1 MRRLAAILTL
11 GVSIPVL
18 LVVGL
23 GADDGLG
30 TEYKVRAIFDNVASA
45 VPGEDVKV
53 AGAKVG
59 VIESMDVT
67 ADKKAAVTLRI
78 EDVRFTPFRADAK
91 CSVRPQSLI
100 GEKFVECEPGTASQP
115 ELEQI
120 ADGDEGEGEYLLPLE
135 RTQSQVDLDLF
146 NNILRR
152 PYGERF
158 ALVLNEFGTGL
169 AGRGSDLKEVIHRAN
184 PALRE
189 TDRVL
194 AILARQNRVL
204 ADLARDSDTA
214 LAPLAREKERVS
226 DFIVQANNTAKA
238 TAERSG
244 DIERGIQRL
253 PRFLDELRPLMADL
267 DGFASQAAP
276 VFTDLNA
283 AGTQISRVFE
293 RLGPLSQAAQ
303 PSLLS
308 LGDALETGRPAL
320 IRSRPLI
327 QDLGKVGRDTK
338 PVAVNLDKLTAS
350 LDATGGIERLMDLVF
365 YSMLS
370 INGFDSVSHYLRAG
384 LLVNTCSGF
393 ATQQAVGCNATF
405 RPTRSIR
412 PGSASA
418 AQIEPRLADDPARGA
433 KGSVPEAP
441 RSGLFKQ
448 LPGSAGATPEG
459 RREVERI
466 REGAKR
472 PSPALQDD
480 SEPVLDYLLGDE
492 D

>member
-1 MRRLAAILTL
+1 MRRLVAIFAL
-11 GVSIPVL
+11 GVSLPLL
-18 LVVGL
+18 LVLGL
-23 GADDGLG
+23 GADDRLG
-30 TEYKVRAIFDNVASA
+30 PEYRVRAVFDNVSSV

-59 VIESMDVT
+59 VIEAMDVT

-78 EDVRFTPFRADAK
+78 DDGGFRPFRADAK
-91 CSVRPQSLI
+91 CKVRPQSLI
-100 GEKFVECEPGTASQP
+100 GEKFIECEPGTASQP
-115 ELEQI
+115 ELEKI
-120 ADGDEGEGEYLLPLE
+120 GDGEDGEGEHVLPLD
-135 RTQSQVDLDLF
+135 RTESQVDLDLF

-169 AGRGSDLKEVIHRAN
+169 AGRGGDLKAAINRAN

-204 ADLARDSDTA
+204 ADLARDSDVA
-214 LAPLAREKERVS
+214 LAPLARQKERVS
-226 DFIVQANNTAKA
+226 GFIVEANNTAKA
-238 TAERSG
+238 TAARRD

-276 VFTDLNA
+276 VFRDLNA
-283 AGTQISRVFE
+283 AAPQLSRVFQ
-293 RLGPLSQAAQ
+293 RLGPFSQAAQ

-308 LGDALETGRPAL
+308 LGDALERGRPAL
-320 IRSRPLI
+320 IRARPLI
-327 QDLGKVGRDTK
+327 RDLGRVGRDSR
-338 PVAVNLDKLTAS
+338 PVAAGLDRLTAS
-350 LDATGGIERLMDLVF
+350 IDATGGIERLMDLIF
-365 YSMLS
+365 YSTLA

-393 ATQQAVGCNATF
+393 STQQAVGCNATF
-405 RPTRSIR
+405 GPTRSIR
-412 PGSASA
+412 SGSASSSRV
-418 AQIEPRLADDPARGA
+418 EPRLADEPSPGGS
-433 KGSVPEAP
+433 GSVPAP
-441 RSGLFKQ
+441 RDGLFEK
-448 LPGSAGATPEG
+448 LPGAAGATPEG

-466 REGAKR
+466 RKGAAG
-472 PSPALQDD
+472 PSPVLRERP
-480 SEPVLDYLLGDE
+480 EPMLDYLLGD
-492 D
+492 DG

>member
-1 MRRLAAILTL
+1 MRRLIAILAL
-11 GVSIPVL
+11 GVSLPIL
-18 LVVGL
+18 LVLGL
-23 GADDGLG
+23 GADDRLG
-30 TEYKVRAIFDNVASA
+30 PGYKVRAVFDNVASA

-67 ADKKAAVTLRI
+67 AGKKAAVTLRI
-78 EDVRFTPFRADAK
+78 DDGRFAPFRADAK
-91 CSVRPQSLI
+91 CIVRPQSLI
-100 GEKFVECEPGTASQP
+100 GEKFIECEPGTASQS
-115 ELEQI
+115 ELEKI
-120 ADGDEGEGEYLLPLE
+120 GDGEDGEGEHLLPLE

-146 NNILRR
+146 NDILRR

-158 ALVLNEFGTGL
+158 ALVLSEFGTGL
-169 AGRGSDLKEVIHRAN
+169 AGRGEDLKAAINRAN

-194 AILARQNRVL
+194 GILARQNRVL
-204 ADLARDSDTA
+204 ADLARDSDAA
-214 LAPLAREKERVS
+214 LAPLARQKERVS
-226 DFIVQANNTAKA
+226 GFIEEANNTAKA
-238 TAERSG
+238 TAARRD

-276 VFTDLNA
+276 VFRDLNA
-283 AGTQISRVFE
+283 AAPQLSRVLQ
-293 RLGPLSQAAQ
+293 RLGPFSQSAQ

-308 LGDALETGRPAL
+308 LGDALERGRPAL

-327 QDLGKVGRDTK
+327 RDLGRLGRDSR
-338 PVAVNLDKLTAS
+338 PVAVNLDRLTAS
-350 LDATGGIERLMDLVF
+350 LDRTGGIERLMDLVF
-365 YSMLS
+365 YSTLA

-412 PGSASA
+412 SGPASSSRV
-418 AQIEPRLADDPARGA
+418 ESRLADDPSAGGV
-433 KGSVPEAP
+433 GSVPTP
-441 RSGLFKQ
+441 RSGLFEN

-466 REGAKR
+466 RKGAKG
-472 PSPALQDD
+472 PSPALRDQP
-480 SEPVLDYLLGDE
+480 EPMLDYLLGD
-492 D
+492 DR

>member
-1 MRRLAAILTL
+1 MRRLVTILAL
-11 GVSIPVL
+11 GVSLPVL
-18 LVVGL
+18 LVLGL
-23 GADDGLG
+23 GADDQFGS
-30 TEYKVRAIFDNVASA
+30 EYRVRAVFDNVASA

-67 ADKKAAVTLRI
+67 DDKKAAVTLRI
-78 EDVRFTPFRADAK
+78 EDGRFAPFRADAT
-91 CSVRPQSLI
+91 CVVRPQSLI
-100 GEKFVECEPGTASQP
+100 GEKFIECEPGTAAQS

-120 ADGDEGEGEYLLPLE
+120 PDGEEGEGQHLLPLD

-169 AGRGSDLKEVIHRAN
+169 AGRGEDLKEAIHRAN

-226 DFIVQANNTAKA
+226 SFIVEANNTAKA
-238 TAERSG
+238 TAARRD

-276 VFTDLNA
+276 VFRDLNA
-283 AGTQISRVFE
+283 AGPALSRVFQ

-320 IRSRPLI
+320 IRARPLI
-327 QDLGKVGRDTK
+327 QDLGKLGRDAK
-338 PVAVNLDKLTAS
+338 PVATNLDKLTAS
-350 LDATGGIERLMDLVF
+350 LDRTGGIERLMDLIF
-365 YSMLS
+365 FSTLS

-412 PGSASA
+412 PGSASSSEL
-418 AQIEPRLADDPARGA
+418 EPRLAADPEPGSG
-433 KGSVPEAP
+433 GSVPHP
-441 RSGLFKQ
+441 
-448 LPGSAGATPEG
+448 G
-459 RREVERI
+459 RR
-466 REGAKR
+466 
-472 PSPALQDD
+472 
-480 SEPVLDYLLGDE
+480 PVRGPPRLGGRHAGGQA
-492 D
+492 

>member
-1 MRRLAAILTL
+1 MRRLLAILAL
-11 GVSIPVL
+11 GVSLPIL
-18 LVVGL
+18 LVLGL
-23 GADDGLG
+23 GADDRLG
-30 TEYKVRAIFDNVASA
+30 PDYKVRAVFDNVASA

-67 ADKKAAVTLRI
+67 AGKKAAVTLRI
-78 EDVRFTPFRADAK
+78 DDGRFAPFRADAK
-91 CSVRPQSLI
+91 CVVRPQSLI
-100 GEKFVECEPGTASQP
+100 GEKFIECEPGTASEP
-115 ELEQI
+115 ELDQI
-120 ADGDEGEGEYLLPLE
+120 GDGEEGEGEHLLPLE

-158 ALVLNEFGTGL
+158 ALVLSEFGTGL
-169 AGRGSDLKEVIHRAN
+169 AGRGEDLKAAIHRAN

-204 ADLARDSDTA
+204 ADLARDSDVA

-226 DFIVQANNTAKA
+226 GFIVEANNTAKA
-238 TAERSG
+238 TAARRD

-267 DGFASQAAP
+267 NGFASQAAP
-276 VFTDLNA
+276 VFRDLNA
-283 AGTQISRVFE
+283 AAPQLSRVFQ
-293 RLGPLSQAAQ
+293 RLGPFSRAAQ

-308 LGDALETGRPAL
+308 LGEALERGRPAL
-320 IRSRPLI
+320 IRARPLI
-327 QDLGKVGRDTK
+327 RDLGRLGRDSR
-338 PVAVNLDKLTAS
+338 PVAVNLDRLTRS
-350 LDATGGIERLMDLVF
+350 LDRTGGIERLMDLFF
-365 YSMLS
+365 YSTLA

-412 PGSASA
+412 SGSAASSA
-418 AQIEPRLADDPARGA
+418 KIEPRLADDPAPGA
-433 KGSVPEAP
+433 GSVPSP
-441 RSGLFKQ
+441 SSGLFEA
-448 LPGSAGATPEG
+448 LPGTAGATPEG
-459 RREVERI
+459 RRQVERI
-466 REGAKR
+466 RRDAQG
-472 PSPALQDD
+472 PSPALRDQ
-480 SEPVLDYLLGDE
+480 SEPVLDYLLGD
-492 D
+492 DR

>member
-1 MRRLAAILTL
+1 MRRLIAILAL
-11 GVSIPVL
+11 GVSLPIL
-18 LVVGL
+18 LVLGL
-23 GADDGLG
+23 GADDRLG
-30 TEYKVRAIFDNVASA
+30 PDYKVRAVFDSVASA

-67 ADKKAAVTLRI
+67 AGKKAAVTLRI
-78 EDVRFTPFRADAK
+78 DDGRFAPFRADAK
-91 CSVRPQSLI
+91 CIVRPQSLI
-100 GEKFVECEPGTASQP
+100 GEKFIECEPGTASQS
-115 ELEQI
+115 ELEKI
-120 ADGDEGEGEYLLPLE
+120 GDGEDGEGEHLLPLE

-146 NNILRR
+146 NDILRR

-158 ALVLNEFGTGL
+158 ALVLSEFGTGL
-169 AGRGSDLKEVIHRAN
+169 AGRGEDLKAAINRAN

-194 AILARQNRVL
+194 GILARQNRVL
-204 ADLARDSDTA
+204 ADLARDSDAA
-214 LAPLAREKERVS
+214 LAPLARQKERVS
-226 DFIVQANNTAKA
+226 GFIEEANNTAKA
-238 TAERSG
+238 TAARRD

-276 VFTDLNA
+276 VFRDLNA
-283 AGTQISRVFE
+283 AAPQLSRVFQ
-293 RLGPLSQAAQ
+293 RLGPFSQSAQ

-308 LGDALETGRPAL
+308 LGDALERGRPAL

-327 QDLGKVGRDTK
+327 RDLGRLGRDSR
-338 PVAVNLDKLTAS
+338 PVAVNLDRLTAS
-350 LDATGGIERLMDLVF
+350 LDRTGGIERLMDFVF
-365 YSMLS
+365 YSTLA

-405 RPTRSIR
+405 TRTRSIR
-412 PGSASA
+412 SGPASSSRV
-418 AQIEPRLADDPARGA
+418 EPRLADDPSAGGV
-433 KGSVPEAP
+433 GSVPTP
-441 RSGLFKQ
+441 RSGLFEN

-466 REGAKR
+466 RKGAEG
-472 PSPALQDD
+472 PSPALRDQP
-480 SEPVLDYLLGDE
+480 EPMLDYLLGD
-492 D
+492 DR

>member
-1 MRRLAAILTL
+1 MRRLVATL
-11 GVSIPVL
+11 ALGLSVPIL
-18 LVVGL
+18 LVLGL
-23 GADDGLG
+23 GADDRLG
-30 TEYKVRAIFDNVASA
+30 PEYRVRAVFDNVASA

-59 VIESMDVT
+59 VIESMEVT
-67 ADKKAAVTLRI
+67 AGKKAAVTLRI
-78 EDVRFTPFRADAK
+78 EDGRFTPFRADAK
-91 CSVRPQSLI
+91 CVVRPQSLI

-115 ELEQI
+115 ELEKLG
-120 ADGDEGEGEYLLPLE
+120 DGEEGEGEYLLPLG
-135 RTQSQVDLDLF
+135 RTQSPVDLDLF

-158 ALVLNEFGTGL
+158 ALVLSEFGTGL
-169 AGRGSDLKEVIHRAN
+169 AGRGADLRAAIHRAN

-214 LAPLAREKERVS
+214 LAPLAREKEQVS
-226 DFIVQANNTAKA
+226 GFIVEANNTARA
-238 TAERSG
+238 TAARRD

-267 DGFASQAAP
+267 DGFASQAYP
-276 VFTDLNA
+276 VFRDLNA
-283 AGTQISRVFE
+283 AAPQLSRVFE
-293 RLGPLSQAAQ
+293 RLGPFSAAAQ

-320 IRSRPLI
+320 IRARPLI
-327 QDLGKVGRDTK
+327 RDLGKLGRDTK

-350 LDATGGIERLMDLVF
+350 LDATGGIERLMDLFF
-365 YSMLS
+365 YSTLA

-393 ATQQAVGCNATF
+393 AVQPTTGCNATF
-405 RPTRSIR
+405 TPTRAIR
-412 PGSASA
+412 PGSASSSRRTPPGRRA
-418 AQIEPRLADDPARGA
+418 AGAARECARPAGGRPVRAFPAGRCHPRGQARG
-433 KGSVPEAP
+433 
-441 RSGLFKQ
+441 
-448 LPGSAGATPEG
+448 GADP
-459 RREVERI
+459 
-466 REGAKR
+466 
-472 PSPALQDD
+472 
-480 SEPVLDYLLGDE
+480 
-492 D
+492 

>member
-1 MRRLAAILTL
+1 MRRLVTVLAL
-11 GVSIPVL
+11 GVSLPVL
-18 LVVGL
+18 LVLGL
-23 GADDGLG
+23 GADDQLG
-30 TEYKVRAIFDNVASA
+30 SEYRVRAVFDNVASA

-67 ADKKAAVTLRI
+67 DDKKAAVTLRI
-78 EDVRFTPFRADAK
+78 EDARFAPFRADAT
-91 CSVRPQSLI
+91 CVVRPQSLI
-100 GEKFVECEPGTASQP
+100 GEKFIECEPGTAAQSALQEIP
-115 ELEQI
+115 EGE
-120 ADGDEGEGEYLLPLE
+120 EGEGAHLLPLD

-158 ALVLNEFGTGL
+158 ALLLNEFGTGL
-169 AGRGSDLKEVIHRAN
+169 AGRGEDLKEAIHRAN
-184 PALRE
+184 PALRD

-204 ADLARDSDTA
+204 ADLARDSDEA
-214 LAPLAREKERVS
+214 LAPLAQQKERVS
-226 DFIVQANNTAKA
+226 SFIVEANNTAKA
-238 TAERSG
+238 TAARRD

-253 PRFLDELRPLMADL
+253 PGFLDELRPLMADL

-276 VFTDLNA
+276 VFSDLNA
-283 AGTQISRVFE
+283 AAPQLSRVFQ

-308 LGDALETGRPAL
+308 LGDALEAGRPAL
-320 IRSRPLI
+320 IRARPLI
-327 QDLGKVGRDTK
+327 RDLGKLGRDAR
-338 PVAVNLDKLTAS
+338 PVATNLDRLTAS
-350 LDATGGIERLMDLVF
+350 LDRTGGIERLMDLIF
-365 YSMLS
+365 FSTLS

-405 RPTRSIR
+405 RRTRSIGS
-412 PGSASA
+412 GSASSSE
-418 AQIEPRLADDPARGA
+418 AQPRLAADPEPGSG
-433 KGSVPEAP
+433 GSVPTP
-441 RSGLFKQ
+441 RSGLFES

-459 RREVERI
+459 RREVQRI
-466 REGAKR
+466 RRGAAG
-472 PSPALQDD
+472 PSPALRDGP
-480 SEPVLDYLLGDE
+480 EPMLDYLLGD
-492 D
+492 DG

>member
-1 MRRLAAILTL
+1 MRRLVAILAL
-11 GVSIPVL
+11 GVSLPVL
-18 LVVGL
+18 LVLGL
-23 GADDGLG
+23 GADDHLG
-30 TEYKVRAIFDNVASA
+30 SEYKVRALFDNVAAA

-67 ADKKAAVTLRI
+67 DDKKAAVTLRI
-78 EDVRFTPFRADAK
+78 EDGRFAPFRADAK
-91 CSVRPQSLI
+91 CVVRPQSLI
-100 GEKFVECEPGTASQP
+100 GEKFIECEPGTASQP
-115 ELEQI
+115 VLDEI
-120 ADGDEGEGEYLLPLE
+120 RDGEDGEGEHLLPLE
-135 RTQSQVDLDLF
+135 QTQSQVDLDLF

-169 AGRGSDLKEVIHRAN
+169 AGRGEDLKAAIHRAN

-194 AILARQNRVL
+194 RILARQNRVL
-204 ADLARDSDTA
+204 ADLARDSDAA
-214 LAPLAREKERVS
+214 LAPLAGQKERVS
-226 DFIVQANNTAKA
+226 GFIVEANETAEA
-238 TAERSG
+238 TAARRD

-276 VFTDLNA
+276 VFRDLNA
-283 AGTQISRVFE
+283 AAPQLSRVFQ
-293 RLGPLSQAAQ
+293 RLGPFSQAAQ

-308 LGDALETGRPAL
+308 LGDALERGRPAL

-327 QDLGKVGRDTK
+327 RDLGRLGRDSR
-338 PVAVNLDKLTAS
+338 PVATNLDRLTAS
-350 LDATGGIERLMDLVF
+350 LDATGGIERLMDLIF
-365 YSMLS
+365 FSTLS

-405 RPTRSIR
+405 SRTRSI
-412 PGSASA
+412 GSGPASSSRV
-418 AQIEPRLADDPARGA
+418 EPRLAADPVPGA
-433 KGSVPEAP
+433 SGSVPEP
-441 RSGLFKQ
+441 REGLFDA

-466 REGAKR
+466 RKGAEG
-472 PSPALQDD
+472 PSPALRGRP
-480 SEPVLDYLLGDE
+480 EPMLDYLLGDE
-492 D
+492 G

>member
-1 MRRLAAILTL
+1 MRRLAAILAL
-11 GVSIPVL
+11 GVSVPIL
-18 LVVGL
+18 LVLGL
-23 GADDGLG
+23 GADDRLG
-30 TEYKVRAIFDNVASA
+30 SGYKVRAVFDNVASA

-53 AGAKVG
+53 AGAKIG
-59 VIESMDVT
+59 VIESMEVT
-67 ADKKAAVTLRI
+67 AGKKAAVTLQI
-78 EDVRFTPFRADAK
+78 EDGRFAPFRADAT
-91 CSVRPQSLI
+91 CIVRPQSLI

-115 ELEQI
+115 ELEKI
-120 ADGDEGEGEYLLPLE
+120 GDGEDGEGEHLLPLD
-135 RTQSQVDLDLF
+135 RTQSAVDLDLF

-158 ALVLNEFGTGL
+158 ALVLSEFGTGL
-169 AGRGSDLKEVIHRAN
+169 AGRGADLKAAIHRAN

-214 LAPLAREKERVS
+214 LAPLAREKESVS
-226 DFIVQANNTAKA
+226 GFIVEANNTAKA
-238 TAERSG
+238 TAARSA

-267 DGFASQAAP
+267 DGFAAQATP
-276 VFTDLNA
+276 VFRDLNA
-283 AGTQISRVFE
+283 AGPDISRVFE
-293 RLGPLSQAAQ
+293 RLGPLSAAAQ

-320 IRSRPLI
+320 IRARPLI
-327 QDLGKVGRDTK
+327 RDLGELGRDTK

-350 LDATGGIERLMDLVF
+350 LDATGGIERLMDLIF
-365 YSMLS
+365 YSTLS

-393 ATQQAVGCNATF
+393 AVQPTTGCNATF
-405 RPTRSIR
+405 TPTRAIR
-412 PGSASA
+412 PGSASSSKP
-418 AQIEPRLADDPARGA
+418 EPRLAAEPSRGGS
-433 KGSVPEAP
+433 GSVPAP
-441 RSGLFKQ
+441 RDGLFNR

-459 RREVERI
+459 RQEVERI
-466 REGAKR
+466 RKGSEG
-472 PSPALQDD
+472 PSPALRDNR
-480 SEPVLDYLLGDE
+480 EPMLDYLLGDE
-492 D
+492 G

>member
-1 MRRLAAILTL
+1 MRRLVAILAL
-11 GVSIPVL
+11 GVSLPVL
-18 LVVGL
+18 LVLGL
-23 GADDGLG
+23 GADDRLG
-30 TEYKVRAIFDNVASA
+30 SEYKVRALFDNVAAA

-67 ADKKAAVTLRI
+67 DDKKAAVTLRI
-78 EDVRFTPFRADAK
+78 EDGRFAPFRADAK
-91 CSVRPQSLI
+91 CVVRPQSLI
-100 GEKFVECEPGTASQP
+100 GEKFIECEPGTASQP
-115 ELEQI
+115 ELDEI
-120 ADGDEGEGEYLLPLE
+120 GDGGDGEGEHLLPLE
-135 RTQSQVDLDLF
+135 QTQSQVDLDLF

-169 AGRGSDLKEVIHRAN
+169 AGRGEDLKAAIHRAN

-194 AILARQNRVL
+194 KILARQNRVL
-204 ADLARDSDTA
+204 ADLARDSDAA
-214 LAPLAREKERVS
+214 LAPLAGQKERVS
-226 DFIVQANNTAKA
+226 GFIVEANETAKA
-238 TAERSG
+238 TAARRD

-276 VFTDLNA
+276 VFRDLNA
-283 AGTQISRVFE
+283 AAPQLSRVFQ
-293 RLGPLSQAAQ
+293 RLGPFSKAAQ

-308 LGDALETGRPAL
+308 LGDALERGRPAL

-327 QDLGKVGRDTK
+327 RDLGRLGRDSR
-338 PVAVNLDKLTAS
+338 PVATNLDRLTAS
-350 LDATGGIERLMDLVF
+350 LDATGGIERLMDLIF
-365 YSMLS
+365 FSTLS

-405 RPTRSIR
+405 TRTRSI
-412 PGSASA
+412 GSGPASSSRV
-418 AQIEPRLADDPARGA
+418 EPRLAADPLPGA
-433 KGSVPEAP
+433 SGSVPAP
-441 RSGLFKQ
+441 REGLFDA

-466 REGAKR
+466 RKGAEG
-472 PSPALQDD
+472 PSPALRGRP
-480 SEPVLDYLLGDE
+480 EPMLDYLLGDE
-492 D
+492 G